1 MVIEIR
7 TSQDLLNLLD
17 NNEEFRRAARRAL
30 LTDDL
35 LELPDL
41 VREMQQTQR
50 LMIQQM
56 AQLAERMDRMQEA
69 TNERFDRMDDRM
81 DRMDERFDQVDARF
95 NQVDERFE
103 EMGATVARIDE
114 RVGNLD
120 ERVGSLDE
128 RVDGLSRQVG
138 NLDER
143 VDGLSKQVGNLD
155 ERVGDLSRQVG
166 DVSGRLR
173 GWELERGAVGR
184 LLPRLAQEY
193 DVARIK
199 AVSADSSRSAVRV
212 RAVWETRFI
221 EAVEAGVDE
230 GRITEDEADA
240 LDRTD
245 IVARGRRR
253 VDRAELWFA
262 VQASATL
269 DNNDIERAATGAV
282 ALRKLSGD
290 RAVAVVYGRR
300 IAGQQRVRAEELGVA
315 VMLDEDGEQG

>member
-1 MVIEIR
+1 MVVEIR

-50 LMIQQM
+50 LMIQQI
-56 AQLAERMDRMQEA
+56 AQLAERMDRMEERQDRMEERQDRMEDLLARVVAQQEL
-69 TNERFDRMDDRM
+69 TVERLDRMDARM
-81 DRMDERFDQVDARF
+81 DKMDARFEQVDARF
-95 NQVDERFE
+95 EQVDARFE
-103 EMGATVARIDE
+103 QVDARFEQIVAEMSIMNRRIGDIDG
-114 RVGNLD
+114 RV
-120 ERVGSLDE
+120 
-128 RVDGLSRQVG
+128 
-138 NLDER
+138 
-143 VDGLSKQVGNLD
+143 
-155 ERVGDLSRQVG
+155 
-166 DVSGRLR
+166 R

-212 RAVWETRFI
+212 RAVWETRFV

-290 RAVAVVYGRR
+290 TAVAVVYGRR
-300 IAGQQRVRAEELGVA
+300 IAGQQRDRADELGVA
-315 VMLDEDGEQG
+315 VMLDEDDGQE

>member
-1 MVIEIR
+1 MVVEIR

-56 AQLAERMDRMQEA
+56 AQLAERMDRMD
-69 TNERFDRMDDRM
+69 ERQGRVEERM
-81 DRMDERFDQVDARF
+81 DRMDERQGRMEERMDRMDA
-95 NQVDERFE
+95 RFE
-103 EMGATVARIDE
+103 EMGATVARI
-114 RVGNLD
+114 
-120 ERVGSLDE
+120 
-128 RVDGLSRQVG
+128 
-138 NLDER
+138 DER

-155 ERVGDLSRQVG
+155 ERVDGLSGQVGDLSRQVG

-212 RAVWETRFI
+212 RAVWETRFV

-253 VDRAELWFA
+253 VDRAEMWFA

-282 ALRKLSGD
+282 ALGKLSGD

-315 VMLDEDGEQG
+315 VMLDEEGEQG

>member
-1 MVIEIR
+1 MVVEIR
-7 TSQDLLNLLD
+7 TSQDLLDLLD

-50 LMIQQM
+50 LMIQQIS
-56 AQLAERMDRMQEA
+56 QLAERMDRMEERQER
-69 TNERFDRMDDRM
+69 TEERQGRMEERQDRMEDLLARVVAQQELTVERLDRMDARM
-81 DRMDERFDQVDARF
+81 DKMDARFEQVDARF
-95 NQVDERFE
+95 EQVDARFE
-103 EMGATVARIDE
+103 QIVAEMTSMNRRIGDIDG
-114 RVGNLD
+114 RV
-120 ERVGSLDE
+120 
-128 RVDGLSRQVG
+128 
-138 NLDER
+138 
-143 VDGLSKQVGNLD
+143 
-155 ERVGDLSRQVG
+155 
-166 DVSGRLR
+166 R
-173 GWELERGAVGR
+173 GWELERSAAGR

-212 RAVWETRFI
+212 RAVWETRFV

-253 VDRAELWFA
+253 VDRAEMWFA

-282 ALRKLSGD
+282 ALGKLSGD

-300 IAGQQRVRAEELGVA
+300 IAAQQRDRAEELGVA
-315 VMLDEDGEQG
+315 VMLDEEGEQE

>member
-1 MVIEIR
+1 MVVEIR
-7 TSQDLLNLLD
+7 TSQDLLDLLD

-41 VREMQQTQR
+41 VREMQQTQK

-56 AQLAERMDRMQEA
+56 AQLAERMDRMQEV
-69 TNERFDRMDDRM
+69 TNERFDRMDARM
-81 DRMDERFDQVDARF
+81 DRMDERFD
-95 NQVDERFE
+95 QVDERFE
-103 EMGATVARIDE
+103 EMGATVARIDG
-114 RVGNLD
+114 R
-120 ERVGSLDE
+120 
-128 RVDGLSRQVG
+128 VG

-143 VDGLSKQVGNLD
+143 VDGLSKQVGSLD
-155 ERVGDLSRQVG
+155 ERVDGLSGQVGSLSKQVGNLDGRVDDLSKQVG

-184 LLPRLAQEY
+184 LLPRLAQAY

-212 RAVWETRFI
+212 RAVWETRFV

-253 VDRAELWFA
+253 VDGAEMWFA

-290 RAVAVVYGRR
+290 AAVAVVYGRR
-300 IAGQQRVRAEELGVA
+300 IAGQQRVRADELGVA
-315 VMLDEDGEQG
+315 VILDEDSEQE

>member
-1 MVIEIR
+1 MVVEIR
-7 TSQDLLNLLD
+7 TSQDLLDLLD

-56 AQLAERMDRMQEA
+56 AQLAERMDRMQEV

-81 DRMDERFDQVDARF
+81 DRMDDRMDGMDR
-95 NQVDERFE
+95 
-103 EMGATVARIDE
+103 RI
-114 RVGNLD
+114 
-120 ERVGSLDE
+120 
-128 RVDGLSRQVG
+128 
-138 NLDER
+138 
-143 VDGLSKQVGNLD
+143 
-155 ERVGDLSRQVG
+155 GDI
-166 DVSGRLR
+166 DGRLR

-212 RAVWETRFI
+212 RAVWETRFV

-253 VDRAELWFA
+253 VDGAEMWFA

-300 IAGQQRVRAEELGVA
+300 IAAQQRDRAEELGVA

>member
-1 MVIEIR
+1 MVVEIR

-50 LMIQQM
+50 LMIQ
-56 AQLAERMDRMQEA
+56 
-69 TNERFDRMDDRM
+69 RM
-81 DRMDERFDQVDARF
+81 DRMDA
-95 NQVDERFE
+95 RFE

-114 RVGNLD
+114 RVG
-120 ERVGSLDE
+120 SLDE
-128 RVDGLSRQVG
+128 RVDGFSKQVG
-138 NLDER
+138 NLEER

-155 ERVGDLSRQVG
+155 GRVDDLSKQVG

-212 RAVWETRFI
+212 RAVWETRFV

-290 RAVAVVYGRR
+290 AAVAVVYGRR

-315 VMLDEDGEQG
+315 VMLDEEGEQG

>member
-1 MVIEIR
+1 MVVEIR

-41 VREMQQTQR
+41 VREMQQTQK

-56 AQLAERMDRMQEA
+56 AQLAERMDRMD
-69 TNERFDRMDDRM
+69 ERQGRMEERM
-81 DRMDERFDQVDARF
+81 DRMDERQGRMEERMDRMDA
-95 NQVDERFE
+95 RFE

-114 RVGNLD
+114 RV
-120 ERVGSLDE
+120 
-128 RVDGLSRQVG
+128 
-138 NLDER
+138 
-143 VDGLSKQVGNLD
+143 DGLSKQVGNLD
-155 ERVGDLSRQVG
+155 GRVDGLSKQVG

-184 LLPRLAQEY
+184 LLPRLAQAY

-212 RAVWETRFI
+212 RAVWETRFV

-290 RAVAVVYGRR
+290 AAVAVVYGRR

-315 VMLDEDGEQG
+315 VMLDEDGEQE